1 MQLVDLRTTHER
13 EKADFEARLQW
24 YSENQEIVNK
34 NDELIK
40 AQDAKVRGRRQRL
53 HMCPHSATY
62 VSSYCCICVRILLHM
77 RPHAATY
84 VSSYCYVCVRIL
96 VDVSSYCC
104 ICVLILFICVLLVR
118 VLILLHM
125 CPHTAVYVS

>member
-40 AQDAKVRGRRQRL
+40 AQDAKVRGTG
-53 HMCPHSATY
+53 SAYT
-62 VSSYCCICVRILLHM
+62 C
-77 RPHAATY
+77 
-84 VSSYCYVCVRIL
+84 
-96 VDVSSYCC
+96 
-104 ICVLILFICVLLVR
+104 

-125 CPHTAVYVS
+125 CPHTAAYVSAYCCICVLILLHIHMCLHNATYVSSYLYMCPHTAAYVS